1 MSRVELSEV
10 HRRQEVTMTEP
21 PASPQTD
28 TRPASDHKPSR
39 QPYLHDR
46 VLCLASPALWIS
58 PSSGQL
64 TGGVDGLYVSDRRV
78 LSRLEVRVAG
88 TAPDPISGGL
98 LSARKARFVGVVR
111 ELGGPRPDPT
121 VTCERDREVTP
132 DGGTER
138 ITVRNRSRC
147 RVVSDLTVALAADLA
162 VTADVK
168 QGRELSA
175 AAPDGCPDEPVWTG
189 PGISVRL
196 ECDPAPGHRPEP
208 DILTWPVDLAPGESF
223 SVSLTVRADHAPSGT
238 GFRPRPPTRSAPWR
252 EEPLSVRAAD
262 RRLDELVRQSV
273 ADLDA
278 LRLGDPADPADSYF
292 AAGAPWYLTLFGRD
306 SLWAARMSLP
316 LGPEL
321 AAGTL
326 RTLARR
332 QGTRPDSR
340 TGEAL
345 GKIPH
350 ELRSPDAAVWLPET
364 YYGTV
369 DATPL
374 FIATLADAWRWGMPD
389 AEVAALLP
397 AVERALDW
405 LVTDGDPD
413 GDGFVEYAADQA
425 GLSNQGWKDS
435 HDGVQWAD
443 GRLAEAPLALCEV
456 QGYAYQAAI
465 AGADLLDAFG
475 RSGAQRWRS
484 WAADLAERFREAFWV
499 SDVDGPFPAI
509 ALDRDNK
516 PVDSPTSNM
525 GHLLGTGLLDV
536 AEEAELARRL
546 SSPSFDSGYG
556 LRTLADTA
564 KGFNPLSYHTGSV
577 WPHDTA
583 IAILGLA
590 QGGWHAEASA
600 LISGLLAAAARF
612 QYRLPELYGGERR
625 TDPLPPVPY
634 PASCRPQ
641 AWAAAVAPQ
650 IVRALLG
657 LEVDATGRQV
667 RLNPIAP
674 SPVGEYQVT
683 GLRLAGGW
691 MDVRVDAAGRPT
703 VSRVPDGIQVVT

>member
-1 MSRVELSEV
+1 
-10 HRRQEVTMTEP
+10 MTDP
-21 PASPQTD
+21 LPSPRTD
-28 TRPASDHKPSR
+28 NSPVPDLEPSR

-58 PSSGQL
+58 APSGQL
-64 TGGVDGLYVSDRRV
+64 TGGVDGLYVADRRV

-88 TAPDPISGGL
+88 KAPEPISGGL
-98 LSARKARFVGVVR
+98 VSASQARFVGVVR

-121 VTCERDREVTP
+121 VTCEREREVTP

-138 ITVRNRSRC
+138 ITVHNRTRR
-147 RVVSDLTVALAADLA
+147 RVRSELTVALAADLA
-162 VTADVK
+162 VTGDVK
-168 QGRELSA
+168 QGRSAPELPPA
-175 AAPDGCPDEPVWTG
+175 ATDGNPDEPTWRG
-189 PGISVRL
+189 PGISVWL
-196 ECDPAPGHRPEP
+196 ECDPVPAHRPQP
-208 DILTWPVDLAPGESF
+208 DTLVWPVDLAPGESF
-223 SVSLTVRADHAPSGT
+223 SVSLTVRASHSPAGS
-238 GFRPRPPTRSAPWR
+238 GFRPRPPVRSAPWR
-252 EEPLSVRAAD
+252 DEPLSVRAAD

-273 ADLDA
+273 MDLDA
-278 LRLGDPADPADSYF
+278 LLLGDPADLEDSYF

-306 SLWAARMSLP
+306 SLWTARMSLP
-316 LGPEL
+316 LGAEL
-321 AAGTL
+321 AASTL

-340 TGEAL
+340 TGEAP

-350 ELRSPDAAVWLPET
+350 ELRSSDAAVWLPET

-374 FIATLADAWRWGMPD
+374 FVATLADAWRWGMPE

-405 LVTDGDPD
+405 LTVDGDPD
-413 GDGFVEYAADQA
+413 SDGFIEYAADQA

-456 QGYAYQAAI
+456 QGYAYQAAM

-475 RSGAQRWRS
+475 RPGGERWRA
-484 WAADLAERFREAFWV
+484 WAADLAKRFREAFWV
-499 SDVDGPFPAI
+499 SDVAGPYPAV

-516 PVDSPTSNM
+516 PVDSPTSNL
-525 GHLLGTGLLDV
+525 GHLLGTGLLD
-536 AEEAELARRL
+536 ATEEAEVARRL
-546 SSPSFDSGYG
+546 SDRSFDSGYG

-564 KGFNPLSYHTGSV
+564 KGFNPLSYHAGSV

-583 IAILGLA
+583 IAILGLV

-600 LISGLLAAAARF
+600 LIKGLLAAASRF
-612 QYRLPELYGGERR
+612 AYRLPELYSGERR
-625 TDPLPPVPY
+625 ADPLPPVPY

-641 AWAAAVAPQ
+641 GWAAAAAPA

-657 LEVDATGRQV
+657 LRVDVTTRRV
-667 RLNPIAP
+667 RLSPITP
-674 SPVGEYQVT
+674 SPVGEYEVT
-683 GLRLAGGW
+683 GLRLAGGRL
-691 MDVRVDAAGRPT
+691 DVRVDATGNPT
-703 VSRVPDGIQVVT
+703 VLRAPDGIVVTT